1 MEIKVC
7 SECKV
12 NPQFSSVDEFGL
24 VYSCECP
31 NCRKHTQ
38 NVLCPSATICNPNID
53 EETKNRLIE
62 EWNSKN

>member
-1 MEIKVC
+1 MKIKVC

-24 VYSCECP
+24 IYSCECP
-31 NCRKHTQ
+31 KCGKHTQ
-38 NVLCPSATICNPNID
+38 DILCSDIDINNPSID
-53 EETKNRLIE
+53 KETKIRLIE